1 MRLARKCPVG
11 TPSTQEISDG
21 TGARYVIERNRVVTG
36 DTVVLC
42 HDAGPPDAEAGR
54 ETILKQAARMSR
66 LGYWVWDTVA
76 NRCLLCNDEF
86 AELFATSA
94 NDCELGG
101 LSLTARASR
110 IHPEDLDRFLDATH
124 RALEDGIGYD
134 IEYRNVHPDGRI
146 RHCREIVDVAVDPA
160 GRIIRL
166 VGSVQD
172 ITQLRRDAA
181 SETGANPQS
190 SQLLALA
197 NFSMDNAS
205 DAIYWIGQDGR
216 FEYANWTGCRML
228 GYELDELRA
237 MSIVEVDRDVSH
249 DGWPATWD
257 RVRGSAPYTFEA
269 THHAKDGRPIPVEI
283 SLFSVNFEDRELV
296 CVFSRDITER
306 KRTEAMLQKQRLQ
319 AERSNRLKTEFLARM
334 SHELRTPLNAIIG
347 FAEIISGNH
356 LGPQGAAR
364 HAEFGSNILT
374 SARYLND
381 LIKDV
386 LDLTQIEM
394 GAEILAPEPFDVA
407 AVTETART
415 IVQPMAKNAS
425 VEIRIDLDLP
435 LPPFLADPRRMLQIL
450 VNLLSNGVKHTPP
463 GGDVRLSVRHRRA
476 SGWSFAVA
484 DRGPGIA
491 PEDLPVALSV
501 FGQIRD
507 ADSDKVDD
515 GVGLGLPIVK
525 ALVERHDGTLEFEPR
540 DGGGMVVTAHIPDG
554 GAAPAK
560 STTPSRSASIK

>member
-1 MRLARKCPVG
+1 MRLARKCPVD
-11 TPSTQEISDG
+11 TPSTQEISDP
-21 TGARYVIERNRVVTG
+21 TGARYLIERSRVVTG

-42 HDAGPPDAEAGR
+42 HDAGPADPEGR
-54 ETILKQAARMSR
+54 ETILKQAARMSG

-94 NDCELGG
+94 NDCELGR
-101 LSLTARASR
+101 LNLTARASR
-110 IHPEDLDRFLDATH
+110 LHPEDLDRFLDATH

-134 IEYRNVHPDGRI
+134 IEYRIVNPNGRI
-146 RHCREIVDVAVDPA
+146 RHCREIVDAAVDA
-160 GRIIRL
+160 EGQVIRL

-172 ITQLRRDAA
+172 ITHLRRDTVP
-181 SETGANPQS
+181 ETGVDTQG

-197 NFSMDNAS
+197 KFSMDHAS
-205 DAIYWIGQDGR
+205 DAIYWIGLDGR

-237 MSIVEVDRDVSH
+237 MSITDVDRDVSP

-257 RVRGSAPYTFEA
+257 RVRRNAPYTFEA

-283 SLFSVNFEDRELV
+283 SIFSVNFEDRELI

-306 KRTEAMLQKQRLQ
+306 KRTEAAQRQQRLQ

-347 FAEIISGNH
+347 FAEVISGNH

-364 HAEFGSNILT
+364 YPEFGANILT

-394 GAEILAPEPFDVA
+394 GAEVLAPESFDVA
-407 AVTETART
+407 AVTETACT
-415 IVQPMAKNAS
+415 IVRPMAKRAG
-425 VEIRIDLDLP
+425 VEIRVDRDLP
-435 LPPFLADPRRMLQIL
+435 LPELLADPRRLLQIL

-463 GGDVRLSVRHRRA
+463 GSDVLLTVRHRRDA
-476 SGWSFAVA
+476 GWSFAVA

-491 PEDLPVALSV
+491 PEDIPVALSV
-501 FGQIRD
+501 FGQIRN
-507 ADSDKVDD
+507 AASDKLDE

-525 ALVERHDGTLEFEPR
+525 ALVERHEGTLEFEPR

-554 GAAPAK
+554 RVAPAG
-560 STTPSRSASIK
+560 SPPSRRSASLR